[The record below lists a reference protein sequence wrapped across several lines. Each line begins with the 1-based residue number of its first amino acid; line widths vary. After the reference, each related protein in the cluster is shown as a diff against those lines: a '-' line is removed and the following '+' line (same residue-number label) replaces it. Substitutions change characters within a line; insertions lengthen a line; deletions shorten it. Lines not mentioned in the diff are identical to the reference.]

1 MESIKV
7 ALVDD
12 HRLFRSG
19 IASLVNNFPEYHVLF
34 EASNGKDL
42 ISRISK
48 KLIPDIILLDLN
60 MPEMGGLETAQWLR
74 KNYPDIH
81 IIVLTMFNDS
91 EKVLPMVSMGV
102 NGYVLKDAEAAEF
115 KKALD
120 IVASSGEYFPPF
132 VTQHLVKS
140 LAHVKEKIP
149 LNSREMEF
157 IKLAGSEM
165 TYKEIADKMC
175 ISARTVDGYRDQLF
189 EKLKV
194 KNRIGLVL
202 YGIKNKII
210 AV

>member
-1 MESIKV
+1 MENITV

-19 IASLVNNFPEYHVLF
+19 IASLVNNFPGYHVLF

-42 ISRISK
+42 ISKISK
-48 KLIPDIILLDLN
+48 KLLPDIILLDLN

-74 KNYPDIH
+74 KSYPEIH
-81 IIVLTMFNDS
+81 IIVLTMFDDS
-91 EKVLPMVSMGV
+91 EKVLSMISMGIK
-102 NGYVLKDAEAAEF
+102 GYVLKDAEAAEF
-115 KKALD
+115 KKSLD
-120 IVASSGEYFPPF
+120 VVASSGVYFPPF

-140 LAHVKEKIP
+140 FRHEKEKIA
-149 LNSREMEF
+149 LNGREIEF
-157 IKLAGSEM
+157 IKLACSEM

-189 EKLKV
+189 EKLNV

-202 YGIKNKII
+202 YGIRNKII
-210 AV
+210 DL